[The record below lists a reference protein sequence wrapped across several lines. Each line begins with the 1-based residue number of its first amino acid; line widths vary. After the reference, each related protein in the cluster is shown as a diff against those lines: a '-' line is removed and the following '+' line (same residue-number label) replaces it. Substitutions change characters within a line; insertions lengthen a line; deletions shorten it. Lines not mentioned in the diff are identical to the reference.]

1 MNVLLLEDE
10 ESIRSFIKLNMIKEG
25 YNVYE
30 AVDGQEAITIIDQ
43 ERINIAVLD
52 IMVPALNGI
61 EVLKKIRKK
70 NQSMGVIML
79 SAKSLQKDKIEG
91 LTYGADDYI
100 TKPFS
105 PKELMLRI
113 KVLSKRLQI
122 EEKNTIESNNFLLNM
137 KERKLYK
144 KNIFINMTQT
154 ELELIKYFLE
164 NPNIA
169 LSKDQILNN
178 VWGDNY
184 VGSINTLDV
193 NVSRLRRKIEKDPS
207 KPIHIITVWGYGYK
221 WEDK

>member
-79 SAKSLQKDKIEG
+79 SAKSLHKDKIEG

-113 KVLSKRLQI
+113 KALSKRLQI
-122 EEKNTIESNNFLLNM
+122 EEKNTIEGNNFLLNM

-144 KNIFINMTQT
+144 KNILINMTQT